1 VGGDAEEDG
10 AEEAGEEE
18 GGDEAGEDAECG
30 QLDGAS
36 EDEPK
41 DARRARVPSPDFV
54 RQIVFDFAAA
64 GKIAEE
70 TGETRQKRHGI
81 YS

>member
-1 VGGDAEEDG
+1 VRSDAEEDG
-10 AEEAGEEE
+10 AEETGEEE
-18 GGDEAGEDAECG
+18 GGDKASEDAEGGELEGAGED
-30 QLDGAS
+30 
-36 EDEPK
+36 EPE